1 MKHGRYKNCQ
11 ECKRELVDGYQKDN
25 HLQNYQT
32 HSFVLTV
39 RLYIPFKDMR
49 EKVRAEPKTDYI
61 YPLDTYI
68 LK

>member
-1 MKHGRYKNCQ
+1 MVT
-11 ECKRELVDGYQKDN
+11 KRIT